1 MTQALSQATEADERF
16 EALARESADRLTE
29 LGIERRRDLE
39 DAGIRQGRRTD
50 DANIRQERGVGDI
63 NAQATA
69 TATAIQEALT
79 PLLEQQ
85 QTGEVEVAEKQ
96 IEAAD
101 AQTTAAEQTESAA
114 TNLGTVATAL
124 NDSDIPGV
132 IDLARQSA
140 EASLGIS
147 SAILALPGL
156 LETSFEKIFDDLQE
170 TIVDILRIEEGIS
183 GGVGQFL
190 LDTLIDSEGTVTG
203 IVGQTAA
210 FALQALGINPDQ
222 FAPPEPVVDE
232 GLQEMLSQ
240 TDGALDVNVV
250 NSGDIYDPAEIERL
264 SGEGFNNREIGQ
276 ILRDAVLPAAEP
288 LADMMTF
295 AAPVPEPI
303 QTLDG
308 VVGGGVVNV
317 RVTNLSELSGAL
329 GAGGDGSGTT
339 QINPTFILQL
349 DDGSM
354 TAVESRIAVRSD
366 QGLSPL
372 NV

>member
-1 MTQALSQATEADERF
+1 M
-16 EALARESADRLTE
+16 
-29 LGIERRRDLE
+29 
-39 DAGIRQGRRTD
+39 
-50 DANIRQERGVGDI
+50 
-63 NAQATA
+63 
-69 TATAIQEALT
+69 
-79 PLLEQQ
+79 
-85 QTGEVEVAEKQ
+85 
-96 IEAAD
+96 
-101 AQTTAAEQTESAA
+101 
-114 TNLGTVATAL
+114 
-124 NDSDIPGV
+124 
-132 IDLARQSA
+132 
-140 EASLGIS
+140 
-147 SAILALPGL
+147 PGL

-295 AAPVPEPI
+295 AAPVSEPI

-308 VVGGGVVNV
+308 AVGGGVVSV
-317 RVTNLSELSGAL
+317 RVTNLSE
-329 GAGGDGSGTT
+329 
-339 QINPTFILQL
+339 TF
-349 DDGSM
+349 GC
-354 TAVESRIAVRSD
+354 AWGRR
-366 QGLSPL
+366 GR
-372 NV
+372 